1 MRRPKLSGAFSLD
14 PHWAPYWRMINNAAR
29 EACCASGL
37 DYEGVRNLSLHRDE
51 FMARMTKVIQD
62 LSFSRRFEEEEIPS
76 DRGYVSG
83 YIEPKSIA
91 EQMGILQDIFPGL
104 GVANEKITRRA
115 HPRRSEGWFVY
126 PRWEL
131 IAPTYSQAC
140 EIALQELGKT
150 LGSRFYN
157 GLVDEL
163 RPDNFGNSRLVLHE
177 RTLVKLQKIGDQQK
191 GFGLLAFPAQFGRL
205 HGGCSARRTVEV
217 LREKEFGLGLFHVC
231 IMLITHPNRLM
242 SRDDLW
248 AGCIDQY
255 SPLCNGE
262 FRAPCFHVSGINGG
276 VFRLDSYPVNE
287 FDNFSGFVSGYT
299 L

>member
-1 MRRPKLSGAFSLD
+1 
-14 PHWAPYWRMINNAAR
+14 MINNAAR

-37 DYEGVRNLSLHRDE
+37 DHEGVKNLSFHQDE
-51 FMARMTKVIQD
+51 LTARMIKAIQD
-62 LSFSRRFEEEEIPS
+62 LSFSQRFKEEEILS
-76 DRGYVSG
+76 DCRYVSG
-83 YIEPKSIA
+83 YIRPNSTA
-91 EQMGILQDIFPGL
+91 EQIKILQAVFPGL
-104 GVANEKITRRA
+104 GVANEKIARRA
-115 HPRRSEGWFVY
+115 YPRRSEGWFVY

-140 EIALQELGKT
+140 EIALRELGKT

-163 RPDNFGNSRLVLHE
+163 RPDNFGNSRLVLNE
-177 RTLVKLQKIGDQQK
+177 RTLVKLQRIGNQQK
-191 GFGLLAFPAQFGRL
+191 GFDLLVFPAQFGLL
-205 HGGCSARRTVEV
+205 HRGCSARRTGEV

-262 FRAPCFHVSGINGG
+262 LRAPYFHASGMNGG
-276 VFRLDSYPVNE
+276 VLRLDSYPVDE
-287 FDNFSGFVSGYT
+287 ADNFSGFVSGYT